1 MEIHPNEIRDFVNRA
16 PRPFVFEGQRI
27 LDMSRVR
34 GTWLS
39 EMASG
44 SIDDRINRRAGFKK
58 GGKPFYKTNPI
69 WASVRRNHRN
79 EMRKIGIRIC
89 Y

>member
-44 SIDDRINRRAGFKK
+44 SIDDRINRRAGIKK
-58 GGKPFYKTNPI
+58 TKLFYKTNTI
-69 WASVRRNHRN
+69 FASVRRNHRN